1 MKWQGREGSSNVSRG
16 SSGGGPVKIGGV
28 GLLLLV
34 IVYSLFGGNPR
45 DIINEQNRTQQE
57 QQVNKSEKASSK
69 EVEEAEKML
78 SVVLKDTEDVW
89 HEKFSEINKSYNEPK
104 LHFFE
109 GAVSTGCGN
118 ADKNVGPF
126 YCSLDQTV
134 YMDVT
139 FYNMLTKKLGA
150 DGGDYA
156 MAYVLAHEVGHH
168 VQKELGILDRVHNI
182 QRRLNEKDANKY
194 SVALEIQADYF
205 AGVFSYYIKEKGYLE
220 EGDIEEAISA
230 VQSVGDDH
238 IQKMGQGYVQPEK
251 FTHGSSELRIEWF
264 QRGFKYHDFEHA
276 DSFGEM
282 GLRIQ

>member
-1 MKWQGREGSSNVSRG
+1 MKWQGRQGSSNVSRG

-45 DIINEQNRTQQE
+45 DIISEQTRTRQE
-57 QQVNKSEKASSK
+57 QQVNNSEKASSR
-69 EVEEAEKML
+69 EVEQAEKML

-89 HEKFSEINKSYNEPK
+89 HEKFSEINRTYNEPK

-126 YCSLDQTV
+126 YCSLDQTI

-194 SVALEIQADYF
+194 SVALETQADYF
-205 AGVFSYYIKEKGYLE
+205 AGVFSY
-220 EGDIEEAISA
+220 
-230 VQSVGDDH
+230 
-238 IQKMGQGYVQPEK
+238 
-251 FTHGSSELRIEWF
+251 
-264 QRGFKYHDFEHA
+264 
-276 DSFGEM
+276 
-282 GLRIQ
+282 